1 MGKSTEREDEKIS
14 KLNKRISSE
23 KSRKNM
29 AKKRGQ
35 KERIEE
41 KTKSLRMKNRELN
54 RTIRTKLGE
63 NDLPTFCNSTWFYV
77 LYCTEGLIEWLIKL
91 TFFAV
96 MFLLIPMLC
105 VCFVDWHIFFKGLL
119 FILVFII
126 DFAIYITIFLVTKD
140 RDNGTLEEL
149 RKERDGVKDN
159 KKEIKKIK
167 KGIKADK
174 DESIYDLDSYDKNIR
189 KYQEELDE
197 LEKDREKNLK
207 DFKDNKKDNL
217 VKEIEDKHN
226 EEIEKI
232 NKLITEEEEKV
243 VSLENALNEN
253 KEKIQAENNGALP
266 ESLINKY
273 KIKKIIGLIESK
285 EVKDIESAV
294 NKLGR

>member
-1 MGKSTEREDEKIS
+1 METENSTKDIEKLNNLLGLIENGENIEQKIKDAKKNIKNFEKEIKKENYLIDKEKESVVKEQMGKSTEREDEKIS

-105 VCFVDWHIFFKGLL
+105 VCFVD
-119 FILVFII
+119 
-126 DFAIYITIFLVTKD
+126 
-140 RDNGTLEEL
+140 
-149 RKERDGVKDN
+149 
-159 KKEIKKIK
+159 
-167 KGIKADK
+167 
-174 DESIYDLDSYDKNIR
+174 
-189 KYQEELDE
+189 
-197 LEKDREKNLK
+197 
-207 DFKDNKKDNL
+207 
-217 VKEIEDKHN
+217 
-226 EEIEKI
+226 
-232 NKLITEEEEKV
+232 
-243 VSLENALNEN
+243 
-253 KEKIQAENNGALP
+253 
-266 ESLINKY
+266 
-273 KIKKIIGLIESK
+273 
-285 EVKDIESAV
+285 
-294 NKLGR
+294 